1 MKRKVITM
9 EILHSNKFNYFKY
22 PPQKYSGDIINDI
35 NEAKIYKHALNE
47 SIDLRIN
54 YFNEI
59 KNYLKET
66 QNKLFNINYDWNEK
80 YYNDFQA

>member
-9 EILHSNKFNYFKY
+9 GILHSNKFNYFKY

-35 NEAKIYKHALNE
+35 NETKIYESALDE
-47 SIDLRIN
+47 SIDLTIN

-59 KNYLKET
+59 KNCLKET
-66 QNKLFNINYDWNEK
+66 QSRLFNINYDWNKK
-80 YYNDFQA
+80 YYNDFQV